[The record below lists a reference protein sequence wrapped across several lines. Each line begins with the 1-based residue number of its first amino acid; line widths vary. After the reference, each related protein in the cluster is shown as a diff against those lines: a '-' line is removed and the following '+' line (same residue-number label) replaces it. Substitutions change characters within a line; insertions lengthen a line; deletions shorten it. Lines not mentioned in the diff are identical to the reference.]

1 MSLETLYQIAGPIS
15 NFLLGLVFAVGYYL
29 IIKLYREVVLEM
41 REDRLSGG
49 RPQVIVQAEYS
60 RLPEIEIAI
69 RNVAGGASKDI
80 TFDFSSPIV
89 SSDGFV
95 VTDMPYFQYGL
106 DFLEPGGEI
115 TCYWDSL
122 DRLIPSLRERGLEDG
137 ILVTTKYKSLAGE
150 PYTSTWR
157 INPLL
162 FEGYRSTAHKGIE
175 DLVATVEGLRD
186 DLQRMAEDREEDES
200 KAPD

>member
-1 MSLETLYQIAGPIS
+1 MSLETLSQIAGPIS
-15 NFLLGLVFAVGYYL
+15 NFLLGLVFAVGYYI
-29 IIKLYREVVLEM
+29 IIKLYREVVTEM

-49 RPQVIVQAEYS
+49 RPQVIVQADYE
-60 RLPEIEIAI
+60 RLPQVEIAV
-69 RNVAGGASKDI
+69 RNVAGGAAKDI
-80 TFDFSSPIV
+80 SFDFSSPIE

-115 TCYWDSL
+115 TCYWDFL
-122 DRLIPSLRERGLEDG
+122 DDLIPSLRERDLEDG
-137 ILVTTKYKSLAGE
+137 VLVTTRYKSLAGE

-162 FEGYRSTAHKGIE
+162 FEGYRSSSHKGIE
-175 DLVATVEGLRD
+175 DLTEAVEKIQE
-186 DLQRMAEDREEDES
+186 DLDALIANREEDKPKTSE
-200 KAPD
+200 

>member
-1 MSLETLYQIAGPIS
+1 MSLQVFSQIAGPIS
-15 NFLLGLVFAVGYYL
+15 NVLLGLVFAVGYY
-29 IIKLYREVVLEM
+29 IIIRLYREVVTEM

-60 RLPEIEIAI
+60 RLPEIEIAV
-69 RNVAGGASKDI
+69 RNVAGGAAKDI
-80 TFDFSSPIV
+80 TFEFSSPIE
-89 SSDGFV
+89 SSDEFV

-122 DRLIPSLRERGLEDG
+122 DELIPALRKRGLDDG

-157 INPLL
+157 MNPLL
-162 FEGYRSTAHKGIE
+162 FEGYRSSAHKGME
-175 DLVATVEGLRD
+175 DLVASVEKIRK
-186 DLQRMAEDREEDES
+186 DLDALTDGRKEGETQN
-200 KAPD
+200 P

>member
-1 MSLETLYQIAGPIS
+1 MDLQTISAVASPIS
-15 NFLLGLVFAVGYYL
+15 NVLLGLVFAVGYYL
-29 IIKLYREVVLEM
+29 IIRLYRETVVEM
-41 REDRLSGG
+41 REERLSGG

-60 RLPEIEIAI
+60 RLPEVEIAV
-69 RNVAGGASKDI
+69 RNVAGGAAKDI
-80 TFDFSSPIV
+80 TFDFSAPIE
-89 SSDGFV
+89 STDDFV
-95 VTDMPYFQYGL
+95 VTDLPYFQHGL

-122 DRLIPSLRERGLEDG
+122 ENLLPDLRTRGLDDG

-162 FEGYRSTAHKGIE
+162 FEGYRSSVHKGME
-175 DLVATVEGLRD
+175 DLVETMENIQK
-186 DLQRMAEDREEDES
+186 DLQDLRNDGTNRDARS
-200 KAPD
+200 S

>member
-1 MSLETLYQIAGPIS
+1 MSLETFSQIAGPIS

-29 IIKLYREVVLEM
+29 IIRLYRETLKEM

-49 RPQVIVQAEYS
+49 RPQVIVQADYK
-60 RLPEIEIAI
+60 RLPEVEIAV
-69 RNVAGGASKDI
+69 RNVAGGAAKDI
-80 TFDFSSPIV
+80 SFDFSMPIE

-122 DRLIPSLRERGLEDG
+122 EELIPSLRKSDLGDG

-162 FEGYRSTAHKGIE
+162 FEGYRSNAHKGME
-175 DLVATVEGLRD
+175 DLVETVEKIQK
-186 DLQRMAEDREEDES
+186 DLDALAASREENES
-200 KAPD
+200 KASE